1 MERRQD
7 RRKPNKYVLMAIAVG
22 HLTVT
27 ALTWRDL
34 QRRPDDL
41 VRGDKRVWRVLSA
54 LNTAN
59 SAVYWL
65 IGRRS
70 RPPG

>member
-1 MERRQD
+1 MK
-7 RRKPNKYVLMAIAVG
+7 RKPNKYVLVAIATG
-22 HLTVT
+22 HIVIT

-34 QRRPDDL
+34 SRRPDDE

-54 LNTAN
+54 LNTSN
-59 SAVYWL
+59 SALYWL

-70 RPPG
+70 RPVG